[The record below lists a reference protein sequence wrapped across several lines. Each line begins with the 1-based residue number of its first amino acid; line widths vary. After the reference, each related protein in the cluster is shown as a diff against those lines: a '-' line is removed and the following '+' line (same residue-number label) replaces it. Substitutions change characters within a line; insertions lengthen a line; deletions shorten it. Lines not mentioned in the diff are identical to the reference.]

1 MKKWIWLPLIMALIL
16 SISCQ
21 EQPQEEAPLVA
32 KQIAEKIQQAVQSY
46 KDDKVIEGAAL
57 LCDVILMTRPR
68 TSWPEGFVE
77 AVDSAKGSFQKT
89 NFSEGV
95 GFIEKAIKIFK
106 PDYLTSSGED
116 TGQVANVA
124 QVALSKIESAVE
136 NFKAGNADQAVLLIL
151 ESLTLL
157 VP

>member
-1 MKKWIWLPLIMALIL
+1 MIALIL

-21 EQPQEEAPLVA
+21 GQPHEEVPPVA
-32 KQIAEKIQQAVQSY
+32 QQIAEKIQQAVQSY
-46 KDDKVIEGAAL
+46 KEDKVIEGAAL
-57 LCDVILMTRPR
+57 LCDVVLMTRPR
-68 TSWPEGFVE
+68 TSWPEGFAE
-77 AVDSAKGSFQKT
+77 AVDSAKGNFQTT

-106 PDYLTSSGED
+106 PDYLTSSSED
-116 TGQVANVA
+116 TGQVASIA
-124 QVALSKIESAVE
+124 QVILNKIEYAVE

-157 VP
+157 AP